1 MVNTSMN
8 NTTKL
13 PMQMTQTTLSN
24 LFNRNYKEIYDYT
37 SKASIRFGMANSINS
52 LIAECYLYL
61 DSKRKDLETESQMI
75 SWAKTFIK
83 NNLRWT
89 ESPFRKM
96 EKGRGHSEFEDWGQS
111 QYDTISEEDIMELWD
126 TFNKNLNSYDKRLF
140 NIYTVKGLRKGIEVS
155 SYLNVSISS
164 AFNVINEC
172 KQVEERFRNF
182 IKQNVI

>member
-1 MVNTSMN
+1 
-8 NTTKL
+8 
-13 PMQMTQTTLSN
+13 MTQATLSN

-37 SKASIRFGMANSINS
+37 SKASIRFNMANSINS

-61 DSKRKDLETESQMI
+61 DSKRKDLNDEPQMI

-111 QYDTISEEDIMELWD
+111 QYDTPTEEWILELSD
-126 TFNKNLNSYDKRLF
+126 SFSNSLSPYDKRLF
-140 NIYTVKGLRKGIEVS
+140 NIYTIKGLRKGIEVS
-155 SYLNVSISS
+155 DYLDISISS
-164 AFNVINEC
+164 AFKVINEC
-172 KQVEERFRNF
+172 KEVESRFRNF